1 MVDEKAVGATTAV
14 ALSAET
20 GGDPMLAASATL
32 ELVEVIME
40 SKLLVES
47 EESELLVGS
56 AEDDALVDEAETM
69 LPVDEPTLV
78 VAGLD
83 TPATTVTLV
92 GTVVFEP
99 DGGPPGIVEL

>member
-20 GGDPMLAASATL
+20 DGDPMLAASATL
-32 ELVEVIME
+32 ELVEVVME
-40 SKLLVES
+40 LKLLVDS
-47 EESELLVGS
+47 AESELLAGS
-56 AEDDALVDEAETM
+56 AEASALVDEAETT
-69 LPVDEPTLV
+69 LLVDEPTLV
-78 VAGLD
+78 VAGLE
-83 TPATTVTLV
+83 TLATTVTFA